1 MGTFFKGVCPL
12 LFTLVYFYLGHCPG
26 HRHFSDHSHS
36 SFPPGCTD
44 CTHMTTMSSW
54 RVLTSVRL
62 VRLASAPPCQTT
74 APGTLLHTRNVSTK
88 TSFAKSEHQQNKND
102 RNSNNGQKA
111 AIALASAT
119 ALALKIYY
127 DQDRTALKAETS
139 DPNEF
144 AHENRV
150 RMYMAPDKIFNY
162 FASFQL
168 ISGSGRKT
176 MMMSPMD
183 FYSAITP
190 DCTLAHG
197 VGAGAHVD
205 VTESE
210 VAKCEFYIQKSPLK
224 NSILNNIGEL
234 GLLSYSDFCFL
245 LTMLSTPQ
253 RYIDTAFNLFDVTGD
268 GNIEAK
274 EFAYV
279 STKMAHKTGGFG
291 PYTNLDQEEILAS
304 SSGLLNYLFGKDRT
318 KSISR
323 EDIKKLQSNLLDEI
337 IELEF
342 SEYDKDGSGRI
353 SECDLCK
360 FLLKNTK
367 IPPKKK
373 AAMLK
378 RAEKMWPSKARGISL
393 PSFKNLFYVLAG
405 GAELERALFYLDVE
419 GIGVDMEEFRKI
431 SSWVSQKE
439 LSDHVAKVLFV
450 LLDDDG
456 DGRFFKEEV
465 GPVLFDWRQSRGF
478 DKGSIHVNMGQLRI

>member
-1 MGTFFKGVCPL
+1 MGT
-12 LFTLVYFYLGHCPG
+12 H
-26 HRHFSDHSHS
+26 
-36 SFPPGCTD
+36 
-44 CTHMTTMSSW
+44 TTTAMSSW

-62 VRLASAPPCQTT
+62 ARLASAPSSQTC
-74 APGTLLHTRNVSTK
+74 APGTLLQTRSG
-88 TSFAKSEHQQNKND
+88 SSYAKKDQQHNKND
-102 RNSNNGQKA
+102 QNKNNGQKA

-119 ALALKIYY
+119 ALALKVLY
-127 DQDRTALKAETS
+127 DEQGISLQAEIGP
-139 DPNEF
+139 DDY

-168 ISGSGRKT
+168 ISGAGRRT
-176 MMMSPMD
+176 LMMTPMD

-190 DCTLAHG
+190 DCHLAHG

-205 VTESE
+205 VTSEE
-210 VAKCEFYIQKSPLK
+210 VAKNDFYMDKSPIK
-224 NSILNNIGEL
+224 GGILNDIGSL

-291 PYTNLDQEEILAS
+291 SYTNLDQEEILVS

-318 KSISR
+318 KSITR
-323 EDIKKLQSNLLDEI
+323 EDIKKLQADLLEEI

-353 SECDLCK
+353 SEVDLCS

-367 IPPKKK
+367 YTPKKK

-378 RAEKMWPSKARGISL
+378 RVEKMWPSKARGVSL

-439 LSDHVAKVLFV
+439 LSDHVAKVLFA

-456 DGRFFKEEV
+456 DGRFFKEEI

-478 DKGSIHVNMGQLRI
+478 EKGSIHVSMGQLRI

>member
-1 MGTFFKGVCPL
+1 MGSQDRFVSAT
-12 LFTLVYFYLGHCPG
+12 
-26 HRHFSDHSHS
+26 
-36 SFPPGCTD
+36 
-44 CTHMTTMSSW
+44 THMTTAMSNW
-54 RVLTSVRL
+54 KVLASVRL
-62 VRLASAPPCQTT
+62 VRLASAPTCQTS
-74 APGTLLHTRNVSTK
+74 APGMLLLTRSGSTRA
-88 TSFAKSEHQQNKND
+88 SLAKNEHQRNKND
-102 RNSNNGQKA
+102 RNSKNSQKA

-119 ALALKIYY
+119 ALALKVYY
-127 DQDRTALKAETS
+127 DKEGNSLQAETN
-139 DPNEF
+139 DDEF

-168 ISGSGRKT
+168 ISGSGQGRKT

-205 VTESE
+205 VTEAE
-210 VAKCEFYIQKSPLK
+210 VGKNEFYMEKSPIK
-224 NSILNNIGEL
+224 GSILNDIGAL

-253 RYIDTAFNLFDVTGD
+253 RYVDTAFNLFDVTGD

-291 PYTNLDQEEILAS
+291 SYTNLDQEEILAS

-323 EDIKKLQSNLLDEI
+323 EDIKKLQADLLEEI

-353 SECDLCK
+353 SESDLCK

-378 RAEKMWPSKARGISL
+378 RVEKLWPSKARGISL

-431 SSWVSQKE
+431 SSWVSHKE

-456 DGRFFKEEV
+456 DGRFFKEEI
-465 GPVLFDWRQSRGF
+465 GPVLLTG
-478 DKGSIHVNMGQLRI
+478 GSPEVS

>member
-1 MGTFFKGVCPL
+1 MN
-12 LFTLVYFYLGHCPG
+12 
-26 HRHFSDHSHS
+26 
-36 SFPPGCTD
+36 
-44 CTHMTTMSSW
+44 SW

-62 VRLASAPPCQTT
+62 VRLASAPVCQTT
-74 APGTLLHTRNVSTK
+74 APGTLLVTRNGSTK
-88 TSFAKSEHQQNKND
+88 ASFAKNNDKQNNKNGQ
-102 RNSNNGQKA
+102 NNNNGQKA
-111 AIALASAT
+111 AIALASAA
-119 ALALKIYY
+119 ALALKVYY
-127 DQDRTALKAETS
+127 DQEGISLQAQTEDE
-139 DPNEF
+139 DF

-168 ISGSGRKT
+168 ISGSGQETSSVGADRKT
-176 MMMSPMD
+176 MMMTPMD

-205 VTESE
+205 VTEAE
-210 VAKCEFYIQKSPLK
+210 VAENKFYMEKSPIQG
-224 NSILNNIGEL
+224 SILNEIGAA

-291 PYTNLDQEEILAS
+291 SYTNLDQEDILAS
-304 SSGLLNYLFGKDRT
+304 SSGLLNYLFGKDRK
-318 KSISR
+318 KSINR
-323 EDIKKLQSNLLDEI
+323 EDIKKLQIDLLEEI
-337 IELEF
+337 IQLEF

-353 SECDLCK
+353 SESDLCK

-367 IPPKKK
+367 IPPKKQ

-378 RAEKMWPSKARGISL
+378 RVEKIWPSKARGISL

-405 GAELERALFYLDVE
+405 GAELERALFFLDVE
-419 GIGVDMEEFRKI
+419 GIGVDIEEFRKI
-431 SSWVSQKE
+431 SSWVSHSE
-439 LSDHVAKVLFV
+439 LSDHVAKVLFA

-456 DGRFFKEEV
+456 DGRFFKEEIGAV
-465 GPVLFDWRQSRGF
+465 IFDWRQSRGF
-478 DKGSIHVNMGQLRI
+478 EKGSLHVSMGQLRI

>member
-1 MGTFFKGVCPL
+1 MGYAEQDITVSAG
-12 LFTLVYFYLGHCPG
+12 T
-26 HRHFSDHSHS
+26 RI
-36 SFPPGCTD
+36 
-44 CTHMTTMSSW
+44 TTAMSSW
-54 RVLTSVRL
+54 RVLTSGRL
-62 VRLASAPPCQTT
+62 ARLASAPSSQTC
-74 APGTLLHTRNVSTK
+74 APGTLLQTRSG
-88 TSFAKSEHQQNKND
+88 SSYAKKDQQHNKNNQNK
-102 RNSNNGQKA
+102 NNGQKA

-119 ALALKIYY
+119 ALALKVLY
-127 DQDRTALKAETS
+127 DEQGISLQAETS
-139 DPNEF
+139 PDDY

-168 ISGSGRKT
+168 ISGSGRRT
-176 MMMSPMD
+176 LMMTPMD

-190 DCTLAHG
+190 DCHLAHG

-205 VTESE
+205 VTSEE
-210 VAKCEFYIQKSPLK
+210 VAKNEFYMDKSPIK
-224 NSILNNIGEL
+224 GGILNDIGSL

-291 PYTNLDQEEILAS
+291 SYTNLDQEEILAS

-318 KSISR
+318 KSINR
-323 EDIKKLQSNLLDEI
+323 ADIKKLQADLLEEI

-353 SECDLCK
+353 SESDLCK

-378 RAEKMWPSKARGISL
+378 RVEKMWPSKARGISL

-431 SSWVSQKE
+431 SSWVSHKE
-439 LSDHVAKVLFV
+439 PSDHVAKVLFV

-456 DGRFFKEEV
+456 DGRFFKEEI

-478 DKGSIHVNMGQLRI
+478 DKGSIHVSMGQLRI

>member
-1 MGTFFKGVCPL
+1 
-12 LFTLVYFYLGHCPG
+12 
-26 HRHFSDHSHS
+26 
-36 SFPPGCTD
+36 
-44 CTHMTTMSSW
+44 MSSW
-54 RVLTSVRL
+54 RVLSSVRL
-62 VRLASAPPCQTT
+62 ARLGSAPTCQTS
-74 APGTLLHTRNVSTK
+74 APGTFLQTRCRSSK
-88 TSFAKSEHQQNKND
+88 AGQQRQRND
-102 RNSNNGQKA
+102 QNQNSNKA

-119 ALALKIYY
+119 AMGALALKLYN
-127 DQDRTALKAETS
+127 DEEHSRMSLQAET
-139 DPNEF
+139 DADDF

-168 ISGSGRKT
+168 ISGSAGGPGRKT
-176 MMMSPMD
+176 MMMTPMD

-190 DCTLAHG
+190 DCHLAHG

-205 VTESE
+205 VTSE
-210 VAKCEFYIQKSPLK
+210 QVATNDFYLDKSPK
-224 NSILNNIGEL
+224 KDGILNEIGAH

-279 STKMAHKTGGFG
+279 STKMAHKSGGFG
-291 PYTNLDQEEILAS
+291 SYTNIDQEEILAS

-318 KSISR
+318 KSITR
-323 EDIKKLQSNLLDEI
+323 EDIRKLQTDLLDEI
-337 IELEF
+337 MELEF
-342 SEYDKDGSGRI
+342 GEYDKDGSGRI
-353 SECDLCK
+353 SETDLCR

-373 AAMLK
+373 NSMLK
-378 RAEKMWPSKARGISL
+378 RIEKKWPSKARGISL

-431 SSWVSQKE
+431 SSWVSGKE

-456 DGRFFKEEV
+456 DGRFFKEEI

-478 DKGSIHVNMGQLRI
+478 EKGSIHVSMGQLRI

>member
-1 MGTFFKGVCPL
+1 
-12 LFTLVYFYLGHCPG
+12 
-26 HRHFSDHSHS
+26 
-36 SFPPGCTD
+36 
-44 CTHMTTMSSW
+44 MTTAMSSW

-62 VRLASAPPCQTT
+62 VRLASVPACQTT
-74 APGTLLHTRNVSTK
+74 APGTILQTRSGSSKASYADNEK
-88 TSFAKSEHQQNKND
+88 QQNKND
-102 RNSNNGQKA
+102 KNSNNGQKA
-111 AIALASAT
+111 AIAVASAT
-119 ALALKIYY
+119 ALALKVYY
-127 DQDRTALKAETS
+127 DQEGIALKAQTDE
-139 DPNEF
+139 DDF

-162 FASFQL
+162 FAAFQL

-176 MMMSPMD
+176 MMMTPMD

-205 VTESE
+205 VTEEE
-210 VAKCEFYIQKSPLK
+210 VAKNSFYMEKSPIK
-224 NSILNNIGEL
+224 GSILNEIGAC

-268 GNIEAK
+268 GSIAPK

-279 STKMAHKTGGFG
+279 STKMAHKSGGFG
-291 PYTNLDQEEILAS
+291 SYTNLDQEEILAS
-304 SSGLLNYLFGKDRT
+304 SSGLLNYLFGKERT
-318 KSISR
+318 KSINR
-323 EDIKKLQSNLLDEI
+323 ADIKKLQHDLLEEI

-353 SECDLCK
+353 SESDLCK

-373 AAMLK
+373 AQMLK
-378 RAEKMWPSKARGISL
+378 KVEKMWPSKARGISL

-419 GIGVDMEEFRKI
+419 GIGVDMEEFRQI
-431 SSWVSQKE
+431 SSWVSHKE

-456 DGRFFKEEV
+456 DGRFFKEEI

-478 DKGSIHVNMGQLRI
+478 DKGSIHVSMGQLRI

>member
-1 MGTFFKGVCPL
+1 MGT
-12 LFTLVYFYLGHCPG
+12 H
-26 HRHFSDHSHS
+26 
-36 SFPPGCTD
+36 
-44 CTHMTTMSSW
+44 TTTAMSSW

-62 VRLASAPPCQTT
+62 ARLASAPSSQTC
-74 APGTLLHTRNVSTK
+74 APGSLLQTRSG
-88 TSFAKSEHQQNKND
+88 SSYAKKDQQHNKNNQNK
-102 RNSNNGQKA
+102 NNGQKA
-111 AIALASAT
+111 VIALASAT
-119 ALALKIYY
+119 ALALKVLY
-127 DQDRTALKAETS
+127 DEQGISLQAETS
-139 DPNEF
+139 PDDY

-168 ISGSGRKT
+168 ISGSDAGRRT
-176 MMMSPMD
+176 LMMTPMD

-190 DCTLAHG
+190 DCHLAHG

-205 VTESE
+205 VTSE
-210 VAKCEFYIQKSPLK
+210 EVSKNDFYMDKSPIK
-224 NSILNNIGEL
+224 GGILNDIGSL

-253 RYIDTAFNLFDVTGD
+253 RYIDTAFNLF
-268 GNIEAK
+268 
-274 EFAYV
+274 
-279 STKMAHKTGGFG
+279 
-291 PYTNLDQEEILAS
+291 
-304 SSGLLNYLFGKDRT
+304 GKDRT
-318 KSISR
+318 KSINR
-323 EDIKKLQSNLLDEI
+323 EDIKKLQADLLEEI

-353 SECDLCK
+353 SEVDLCS

-367 IPPKKK
+367 YTPKKK

-378 RAEKMWPSKARGISL
+378 RVEKMWPSKARGVSL

-439 LSDHVAKVLFV
+439 LSDHVAKVLFA

-456 DGRFFKEEV
+456 DGRFFKEEI

-478 DKGSIHVNMGQLRI
+478 EKGSIHVSMGQLRI

>member
-1 MGTFFKGVCPL
+1 MGG
-12 LFTLVYFYLGHCPG
+12 
-26 HRHFSDHSHS
+26 
-36 SFPPGCTD
+36 
-44 CTHMTTMSSW
+44 THITTAMSSW

-62 VRLASAPPCQTT
+62 ARLASAPSSQTC
-74 APGTLLHTRNVSTK
+74 APGSLFQTRSG
-88 TSFAKSEHQQNKND
+88 SSYAKKDQQHNKNNQNK
-102 RNSNNGQKA
+102 NNGQKA

-119 ALALKIYY
+119 ALALKVYY
-127 DQDRTALKAETS
+127 DKEGNTLQAETNE
-139 DPNEF
+139 DEF

-205 VTESE
+205 VTEEE
-210 VAKCEFYIQKSPLK
+210 VGNNQFYMEKSPIK
-224 NSILNNIGEL
+224 GSILNDIGAL

-291 PYTNLDQEEILAS
+291 SYTNLDQEEILAS

-318 KSISR
+318 KSINR
-323 EDIKKLQSNLLDEI
+323 EDIKKLQADLLEEI

-353 SECDLCK
+353 SEVDLCS

-367 IPPKKK
+367 YTPKKK

-378 RAEKMWPSKARGISL
+378 RVEKMWPSKARGVSL

-439 LSDHVAKVLFV
+439 LSDHVAKVLFA

-456 DGRFFKEEV
+456 DGRFFKEEI

-478 DKGSIHVNMGQLRI
+478 EKGSIHVSMGQLRI